1 MRERRPLRWLLVL
14 ALAGCSLT
22 KPLAPLRI
30 TGATAEATPGS
41 WWRIDTPAFD
51 LLTDLPAA
59 DAREAAQEIAA
70 ELIALGA
77 AFGNPPPRGHQAL
90 HVVVL
95 ADGAD
100 FERYFGRLI
109 LGFTRSA
116 GPDVTVYLWGKPI
129 QWAPRNLATAQNG
142 GQSVLRH
149 ELAHVQLNRTFGRQP
164 RWFAEGLAQYLETL
178 RWAESGDAI
187 EVGPI
192 NPTALQLYF
201 RYRNVGFSDV
211 LKWDSEPVFSEEEAL
226 TGSLYGYSWAL
237 VFELVN
243 ERPQAFG
250 RYLSALAAGTPPS
263 AETLFD
269 NEEPAHIDAKVQ
281 RFMNT
286 GRFAK
291 TSVPVALPP
300 AEAKLTQ
307 ATPEERAQL
316 EAALRTLR
324 PKVQ

>member
-1 MRERRPLRWLLVL
+1 MPERTSLRWLLVL

-22 KPLAPLRI
+22 KPLAPLHI
-30 TGATAEATPGS
+30 AGATADAAPGS
-41 WWRIDTPAFD
+41 WWKVETPAFD
-51 LLTDLPAA
+51 LLSDLPAA
-59 DAREAAQEIAA
+59 DTREAAQEIAA

-77 AFGNPPPRGHQAL
+77 AFGNPPPRSHLAL

-109 LGFTRSA
+109 WGFTRST
-116 GPDVTVYLWGKPI
+116 GTDVTVYLWGKPI
-129 QWAPRNLATAQNG
+129 QWAPRNLATAQTG

-149 ELAHVQLNRTFGRQP
+149 ELAHVQLTRTFGRQP

-178 RWAESGDAI
+178 RWADSGDAI

-192 NPTALQLYF
+192 NPTALQRYF
-201 RYRNVGFSDV
+201 RYRSVGFSDV
-211 LKWDSEPVFSEEEAL
+211 LKWDSESVFSDEEAL

-243 ERPQAFG
+243 ERPQVFG

-269 NEEPAHIDAKVQ
+269 NEEPRQIDAKVQ
-281 RFMNT
+281 QFMST

-291 TSVPVALPP
+291 TTVPVALPP
-300 AEAKLTQ
+300 TEAKLTL
-307 ATPEERAQL
+307 ASAEERAQM
-316 EAALRTLR
+316 EAALKSLR
-324 PKVQ
+324 PKVE